1 MAAAVPYVLVLGLNN
16 DVADGI
22 SETDSLRQ
30 ILHWIGFRTTAQQ
43 DNLIRDSFTSYVD
56 LQGLYNKDIDK
67 MRTEFAA
74 RTAATGKITFG
85 TIRTK
90 YIKSLVH

>member
-16 DVADGI
+16 NVANGI

-43 DNLIRDSFTSYVD
+43 DNLLCDSFTSYVD
-56 LQGLYNKDIDK
+56 LQGLDNKDINK
-67 MRTEFAA
+67 MRT
-74 RTAATGKITFG
+74 
-85 TIRTK
+85 
-90 YIKSLVH
+90 